1 MVAPSVWTRH
11 VSTSRRASGTRKKAF
26 KDLPVSAVDPDGNP
40 ASALPPLTR
49 SSSVKSRRSNDP
61 AWARIV
67 KVGAYPDTDL
77 AYELWQHEHQYPDD
91 LILTRVGMFYES
103 YFGQAPTVASLLNI
117 RLTSKPF
124 LVANGDKQN
133 FAFAGFPLSQKG
145 KFFRMLLDAGRSFVV
160 VEEEPEKN
168 AQGAKNRFVYRRYT
182 PGTMM
187 NDDWQELAGGE
198 SRYLLAIA
206 YNEQSEVG
214 LAWIDISTDRAMTTR
229 STTLSELEHELARIS
244 PVEILVDRAPSAS
257 PEVQAKLDEA
267 IKGIGAVVSPTAA
280 SVPTLPLE
288 EQASWLATQHLRSC
302 LIDSM
307 PDLLPPN
314 HVSADEVMSI
324 DASTL
329 LGLEIRQSI
338 RQPLS
343 GAGSASP
350 LSRAGTLL
358 SVIRRTVT
366 PGGGRLLVNSLCQP
380 SLHLETINA
389 RHDLVEC
396 FLHRQTL
403 REDLRERLKTSALKT
418 QSSEVPRILQKFLG
432 NSKDVPANRIPS
444 DAMPLLAGGRDLW
457 NLRTGLETFEWV
469 KKRLEHDL
477 RRKSPRIRALVD
489 DFRDTSA
496 LRRRID
502 DSLVEEALVTTTEE
516 AEVAPLSRSKQET
529 KDVESRWW
537 IKPGFSTELQV
548 LHEEL
553 NRLEYA
559 RSRLESDLKQRFGE
573 VSLRTS
579 LLGPHVHAKTEI
591 SASGFILISGGKTT
605 KAYTYEKWSALS
617 ANIVHVGEKILATQ
631 KKAFAQLRAEV
642 CAESEAILHN
652 ARVIDEID
660 LTLGFAQV
668 AVELGLVR
676 PVLHEGNDMHISRGR
691 HPTVEHGLMTSSSAR
706 TFVPN
711 DLDLDRDS
719 FLRII
724 TGPNMGGK
732 STILRQMAIISIL
745 AQAGSFVPADSARIG
760 LVDAVFSRVGARDDL
775 YMDRSTFMM
784 EMHETAHILQKATS
798 RSLVIM
804 DEIGRGTTST
814 SGIAIA
820 FATLDYLLRHIGC
833 RTLFATHYHELADML
848 AGRDGVS
855 FWCTDLDESKG
866 RFSYAYRLKPGV
878 NRDSHAIKVA
888 RQAGMPAAFIDMA
901 EKTLARLSG
910 NGQ

>member
-1 MVAPSVWTRH
+1 MVAH
-11 VSTSRRASGTRKKAF
+11 DA
-26 KDLPVSAVDPDGNP
+26 DGQP
-40 ASALPPLTR
+40 KPALPAFTPTTISN
-49 SSSVKSRRSNDP
+49 SSAAAKARLARDP
-61 AWARIV
+61 EWARV
-67 KVGAYPDTDL
+67 VHAGAYPNTEL
-77 AYELWQHEHQYPDD
+77 AEELWHHENRYPGD

-103 YFGQAPTVASLLNI
+103 YFGQAATVASLLNI

-124 LVANGDKQN
+124 LSGDGKQQ
-133 FAFAGFPLSQKG
+133 FPFAGFPLSQKG
-145 KFFRMLLDAGRSFVV
+145 KYFRMLLDTGRSFVV

-168 AQGAKNRFVYRRYT
+168 ASGGKNRFVYRRYT

-198 SRYLLAIA
+198 SRYLLAIS
-206 YNEQSEVG
+206 YRDQEDVG

-229 STTLSELEHELARIS
+229 MTTLDELEHELARIS
-244 PVEILVDRAPSAS
+244 PVEILVDGAVSVP
-257 PEVQAKLDEA
+257 PDTQAKLDEA
-267 IKGIGAVVSPTAA
+267 IKGSGATVS
-280 SVPTLPLE
+280 TLTGSSQGGSLE
-288 EQASWLATQHLRSC
+288 DQAIALATQHLRSC

-307 PDLLPPN
+307 PNLLPAN
-314 HVSADEVMSI
+314 HVSADQVMRI

-329 LGLEIRQSI
+329 LGLEIRHSI

-343 GAGSASP
+343 GMGSATP
-350 LSRAGTLL
+350 LSRSGTLL
-358 SVIRRTVT
+358 GVIRRTVT

-380 SLHLETINA
+380 LLHLGTIDA
-389 RHDLVEC
+389 RHDLVEA

-403 REDLRERLKTSALKT
+403 REDIRERLKTHALKT

-432 NSKDVPANRIPS
+432 SSNDVPAHRIPS

-469 KKRLEHDL
+469 KKRLEEDL
-477 RRKSPRIRALVD
+477 RRKSPRLRALVD
-489 DFRDTSA
+489 DIRDTSA
-496 LRRRID
+496 LRKRIEE
-502 DSLVEEALVTTTEE
+502 SLVEEALTTAPEE
-516 AEVAPLSRSKQET
+516 SENAPLSRSKQET
-529 KDVESRWW
+529 KDVESRYW
-537 IKPGFSTELQV
+537 IKPGFSRELQS
-548 LHEEL
+548 LHDEL
-553 NRLEYA
+553 KRLEYA
-559 RSRLESDLKQRFGE
+559 RGRLLSDLARFGTVE
-573 VSLRTS
+573 LRTGQ
-579 LLGPHVHAKTEI
+579 LGPHVYTKSEI
-591 SASGFILISGGKTT
+591 KARGFTLISNGKTSR
-605 KAYTYEKWSALS
+605 AYTYAAWTALS
-617 ANIVHVGEKILATQ
+617 ANIGRVGEQIVAMQ
-631 KKAFAQLRAEV
+631 KEAFAQLRAEV
-642 CAESEAILHN
+642 CAESEAILQN
-652 ARVIDEID
+652 ARVLDEID
-660 LTLGFAQV
+660 LTLGFAQA

-676 PVLHEGNDMHISRGR
+676 PVIHEGNDMHISRGR

-732 STILRQMAIISIL
+732 STILRQTAIIAIL

-784 EMHETAHILQKATS
+784 EMHETAHILQNATS

-820 FATLDYLLRHIGC
+820 FATLDYLLKHIEC

-855 FWCTDLDESKG
+855 FWCTDLDESHG

-901 EKTLARLSG
+901 EKTLVRLG
-910 NGQ
+910 GGGP